1 VIARRA
7 GYALALAAVAGCGI
21 GAGALAGWLVAE
33 GPPRDLEEYDPPRMT
48 TLLDRHGEPY
58 ASLFEERR
66 IVVPI
71 GEMPPILRSA
81 FVAIEDSRF
90 YDHFGIDLWGV
101 LRAAT
106 LNVAS
111 GSRRQ
116 GASTIT
122 QQLARNVVSSVGR
135 DRTMT
140 RKLRE
145 ALVALSIER
154 HYTKAQILET
164 YANQIYLGSGAYG
177 VEAAARNYF
186 GKPVA
191 GLTLAEAATIAG
203 LPQLPERL
211 SPLNDPG
218 RAKARR
224 DQVLGRLLAL
234 GLVTEAEY
242 REALRTDVET
252 LGIAALPRARA
263 PYFVDA
269 VRRVVRDIPELEGE
283 NIRRAGWSLKT
294 TVDLP
299 MQEAVEAALAAG
311 IEAEE
316 TLFFEQR
323 RKRYAAAILE
333 PGYARDPAPGQTRM
347 ARVVRLFARSVVVEL
362 PGGWRADLP
371 IPEGSAAYFRAD
383 SGLQPGDGVD
393 IAVTRVHE
401 GRNLFEGRLL
411 PATRLQGAAVVIDSA
426 SGEVRALV
434 GGRDFDDAANRGAF
448 NRAVSARR
456 QAGST
461 AKPLFFLAALE
472 QGLTPEST
480 VSDSPI
486 SFPDGYTPRNYDGE
500 FKGTVTLQRALE
512 QSRNIPTITTTMKVG
527 LQDAID
533 FVARFD
539 RLPPRW
545 RLEPQWSVVL
555 GALEATPLEMAAAYQ
570 PFGAGGEARGPHFVT
585 QLWNEENRPM
595 PLVDSLGDQ
604 RLASEQSIAELL
616 QMMSGV
622 MTHGTGRT
630 AAELLDEGLRL
641 ATAGKTGTTNDN
653 RDAWFVGLIPGQTV
667 CVWVGFDDPVPL
679 GPDRTG
685 GRAAGPIWAA
695 VANALWELRPPEE
708 RVPAL
713 PMPEGWH
720 LRFDPDTT
728 RMVAARGE
736 APPMPPLAAED
747 PQLVLPASYTPP

>member
-1 VIARRA
+1 
-7 GYALALAAVAGCGI
+7 
-21 GAGALAGWLVAE
+21 
-33 GPPRDLEEYDPPRMT
+33 
-48 TLLDRHGEPY
+48 
-58 ASLFEERR
+58 
-66 IVVPI
+66 
-71 GEMPPILRSA
+71 
-81 FVAIEDSRF
+81 
-90 YDHFGIDLWGV
+90 
-101 LRAAT
+101 
-106 LNVAS
+106 
-111 GSRRQ
+111 
-116 GASTIT
+116 
-122 QQLARNVVSSVGR
+122 
-135 DRTMT
+135 
-140 RKLRE
+140 
-145 ALVALSIER
+145 
-154 HYTKAQILET
+154 
-164 YANQIYLGSGAYG
+164 
-177 VEAAARNYF
+177 
-186 GKPVA
+186 
-191 GLTLAEAATIAG
+191 
-203 LPQLPERL
+203 
-211 SPLNDPG
+211 
-218 RAKARR
+218 
-224 DQVLGRLLAL
+224 
-234 GLVTEAEY
+234 
-242 REALRTDVET
+242 
-252 LGIAALPRARA
+252 
-263 PYFVDA
+263 
-269 VRRVVRDIPELEGE
+269 
-283 NIRRAGWSLKT
+283 
-294 TVDLP
+294 
-299 MQEAVEAALAAG
+299 
-311 IEAEE
+311 
-316 TLFFEQR
+316 
-323 RKRYAAAILE
+323 
-333 PGYARDPAPGQTRM
+333 
-347 ARVVRLFARSVVVEL
+347 
-362 PGGWRADLP
+362 
-371 IPEGSAAYFRAD
+371 
-383 SGLQPGDGVD
+383 
-393 IAVTRVHE
+393 
-401 GRNLFEGRLL
+401 
-411 PATRLQGAAVVIDSA
+411 
-426 SGEVRALV
+426 
-434 GGRDFDDAANRGAF
+434 
-448 NRAVSARR
+448 
-456 QAGST
+456 
-461 AKPLFFLAALE
+461 
-472 QGLTPEST
+472 
-480 VSDSPI
+480 
-486 SFPDGYTPRNYDGE
+486 
-500 FKGTVTLQRALE
+500 
-512 QSRNIPTITTTMKVG
+512 MKVG

>member
-1 VIARRA
+1 MIARRA
-7 GYALALAAVAGCGI
+7 GYAAVLAAVAACGI
-21 GAGALAGWLVAE
+21 GAGGLAGWLLAE
-33 GPPRDLEEYDPPRMT
+33 GAPRDIEEYDPPRMT

-71 GEMPPILRSA
+71 AEMPPILPSA

-90 YDHFGIDLWGV
+90 YDHMGIDPKGV

-135 DRTMT
+135 DKTMT

-145 ALVALSIER
+145 ALVSLSIER

-191 GLTLAEAATIAG
+191 DLTLAEAATIAG

-211 SPLNDPG
+211 SPLNDPI
-218 RAKARR
+218 RAKTRR

-234 GLVTEAEY
+234 NLITEAEY
-242 REALRTDVET
+242 GEALRTEVET
-252 LGIAALPRARA
+252 LGIAALPSGRA

-299 MQEAVEAALAAG
+299 MQEAAEAALAAG

-323 RKRYAAAILE
+323 RKRYEAAVLE
-333 PGYARDPAPGQTRM
+333 PEYARDPEPGQTRM
-347 ARVVRLFARSVVVEL
+347 ARVVRIFARSVVVEL

-371 IPEGSAAYFRAD
+371 IPEGSAPYFRAD

-393 IAVTRVHE
+393 IAVTGVRE
-401 GRNLFEGRLL
+401 SRNLFEGRLL
-411 PATRLQGAAVVIDSA
+411 PATRLQGAAVVIDNA

-472 QGLTPEST
+472 GGLDPGST
-480 VSDSPI
+480 VSDNPI
-486 SFPDGYTPRNYDGE
+486 SFPDGYAPRNYDGE

-512 QSRNIPTITTTMKVG
+512 QSRNIPTITATMTVG

-533 FVARFD
+533 FVTRFD
-539 RLPPRW
+539 RQPPGW

-570 PFGAGGEARGPHFVT
+570 PIGAGGEARGPHLVT

-595 PLVDSLGDQ
+595 PLVDAPEDQ
-604 RLASEQSIAELL
+604 RLATGQSIAELL

-653 RDAWFVGLIPGQTV
+653 RDAWFIGLIPGQTV

-685 GRAAGPIWAA
+685 GRAAGPIWAG
-695 VANALWELRPPEE
+695 VANALWRLRAPQD

-720 LRFDPDTT
+720 LRYDPDTT
-728 RMVAARGE
+728 RLVATRGD
-736 APPMPPLAAED
+736 APPMLPLAADD
-747 PQLVLPASYTPP
+747 PELVHPASYTLP